1 MRPQSSRVE
10 VPNADSCSDRSGFSK
25 YCGAPTSPSLLD
37 HLGSLL
43 KYRLSPSL
51 RPYRLSA
58 LARGDTA
65 ISADAGRG
73 LI

>member
-1 MRPQSSRVE
+1 
-10 VPNADSCSDRSGFSK
+10 
-25 YCGAPTSPSLLD
+25 LLD